1 MARGPSLAVTWL
13 GHATL
18 RLALDGATILTDP
31 ALHPRMGGLIRHAA
45 QPKPPTWHGV
55 DAVLVSHAHH
65 DHLDLPSLGLLDPD
79 VHVVVPR
86 GLGALVRGAGMRQVS
101 EVDVGDRLTV
111 RSVVIEVVPALHAG
125 RRVPR
130 GPTAPAIGY
139 VIEGSQRVYFA
150 GDTGL
155 FEVMEEIGRTGL
167 DLALLPVWGW
177 GPRLRGGHLD
187 PAGAAN
193 ALTLL
198 RPTHAVPIHWGT
210 FWPAGM
216 RWVARDRFRLPGGEF
231 AQHAATVAPD
241 VDITVLAPGETLSLE
256 PRA

>member
-31 ALHPRMGGLIRHAA
+31 ALRPRMGGLIRHAA
-45 QPKPPTWHGV
+45 QPKPSTWQGV

-79 VHVVVPR
+79 LHVVVPR

-101 EVDVGDRLTV
+101 EVDVGDRFAV
-111 RSVVIEVVPALHAG
+111 GSVVIEVVPALHAG

-155 FEVMEEIGRTGL
+155 FEAMEEIGRTWPRPRTPAGVGL
-167 DLALLPVWGW
+167 GSPTARRT
-177 GPRLRGGHLD
+177 PRPSGCCQCPHPAPSNPRDTDPLGHLLAGRHALGRPRSI
-187 PAGAAN
+187 PAAGRGVRAARGN
-193 ALTLL
+193 RGTGRRRYCP
-198 RPTHAVPIHWGT
+198 RPW
-210 FWPAGM
+210 
-216 RWVARDRFRLPGGEF
+216 
-231 AQHAATVAPD
+231 
-241 VDITVLAPGETLSLE
+241 
-256 PRA
+256 

>member
-31 ALHPRMGGLIRHAA
+31 ALRPRMGGLIRHAS
-45 QPKPPTWHGV
+45 QPKPPTWHSV
-55 DAVLVSHAHH
+55 DAVVVSHAHH
-65 DHLDLPSLGLLDPD
+65 DHLDLPSLGLIDPD

-101 EVDVGDRLTV
+101 EVDAGDRFAV
-111 RSVVIEVVPALHAG
+111 GSVFVEVVPALHAG

-155 FEVMEEIGRTGL
+155 FDAMEEIGRTGL

-198 RPTHAVPIHWGT
+198 RPTHAIPIHWGT
-210 FWPAGM
+210 FWPVGM

-231 AQHAATVAPD
+231 AQHAATLAPN
-241 VDITVLAPGETLSLE
+241 VDITVLGPGETLSLE